1 MNFKVIKSEYDE
13 DTKISTAVIR
23 SRYGTFSATVKLHEW
38 DAPYESK
45 FQGCKYAIIKAQ
57 KKMLKEKKRL
67 LRERLKALQGLYKS
81 TRDNLPSSVFEST
94 EALKIVKQIEINIA
108 FYKREIERC
117 DYLIYQADKN
127 IDRMIE
133 IDHKYIDMVRDRIQH
148 REDFIKKVKDLI
160 HSNDVKSDD
169 AIKQTPLGN

>member
-1 MNFKVIKSEYDE
+1 MNFKVIKSEYNE

-67 LRERLKALQGLYKS
+67 LRERLKALKGLYKS
-81 TRDNLPSSVFEST
+81 THDNLPSSVFKSP
-94 EALKIVKQIEINIA
+94 EASKVVKQIEINIA

-117 DYLIYQADKN
+117 DYLISQADKN

-148 REDFIKKVKDLI
+148 REDFVKKVKDLI
-160 HSNDVKSDD
+160 HSNDKPTEDVIV
-169 AIKQTPLGN
+169 ATPLGN